1 MVQTTS
7 CYPFVHDKQ
16 RAVLLTDFLQ
26 SLQVASLRGNNS
38 HVRSNGLDD
47 DRRDL
52 IFMLEKYAFDS
63 LEIVIGHVQ
72 RQRRQRWRHSR
83 TLRNTK
89 RSEAGTRLRQKTV
102 RMPVIAAFEFDNKVS
117 LRRPARQPY
126 SAHRCFCAARNKA
139 NLFNTWN
146 RPRNQRGQLQLQLSR
161 HAKTGAAARLV
172 GNGLADGGIRM
183 SQDHRAPGAH
193 IVEKLVSVRVVEM
206 LSAAALHDQRFSTYP
221 PERPHGTVHHTK
233 HHLLCALEN
242 LARTLALAF
251 QSGLRGVLV
260 LSIRSSL
267 LHPPRRILCT
277 SRTTA

>member
-83 TLRNTK
+83 PLRNSK
-89 RSEAGTRLRQKTV
+89 RRKPISSFHTQTV
-102 RMPVIAAFEFDNKVS
+102 PLPLIPAFHF
-117 LRRPARQPY
+117 
-126 SAHRCFCAARNKA
+126 
-139 NLFNTWN
+139 
-146 RPRNQRGQLQLQLSR
+146 
-161 HAKTGAAARLV
+161 
-172 GNGLADGGIRM
+172 
-183 SQDHRAPGAH
+183 
-193 IVEKLVSVRVVEM
+193 
-206 LSAAALHDQRFSTYP
+206 
-221 PERPHGTVHHTK
+221 
-233 HHLLCALEN
+233 
-242 LARTLALAF
+242 
-251 QSGLRGVLV
+251 
-260 LSIRSSL
+260 
-267 LHPPRRILCT
+267 
-277 SRTTA
+277 